1 MGFECNKI
9 IYTSSYI
16 YNQTK
21 YTIMKTT
28 YTNTIERGILTS
40 AYKRE
45 IRENIANSKRVTL
58 SKMKSIIDRHHEK
71 VQSQTGTILQ
81 VSLFAFALILIIA

>member
-1 MGFECNKI
+1 
-9 IYTSSYI
+9 
-16 YNQTK
+16 
-21 YTIMKTT
+21 MKST

-45 IRENIANSKRVTL
+45 IKESISESKRTSL
-58 SKMKSIIDRHHEK
+58 SNLKSMIEHHQEK

-81 VSLFAFALILIIA
+81 VSLFVFATILMIS